1 MPSPLNWRACVLA
14 AGLCLATPQAQSQ
27 VQSQSLGATLEQA
40 WSNLPETAAFPERLQ
55 ALGAQLEAAKS
66 WLAGSPALTLG
77 HKTDRFDHA
86 EGAREWELELSA
98 PLPLPG
104 QRERKQTLAEAER
117 SEFERSLALTK
128 WRYAGELR
136 EAYWRLRLAE
146 VERRLTQRKQRELA
160 QLSADVKRRL
170 QAGDL
175 ANTDLN
181 QALGVEQAARI
192 LALQADAGWQQAQR
206 EFAVLS
212 GDSALPEGEESP
224 HETATLE
231 QHPALLA
238 ALAQV
243 DSARARLDESL
254 GDKRDNPELA
264 LALSRERDSD
274 EAAYGNQ
281 VSLRLRLPLG
291 SEARNRPR
299 VSAANATLAEAEA
312 AAQSALRRLQ
322 GARDNA
328 RIELHSSRQI
338 AELAAERAKL
348 ARQNSRWLN
357 QAFAQGELDL
367 PGRLRA
373 DSEKFEGELALARAR
388 LELARAVSRLNQASG
403 ALP

>member
-1 MPSPLNWRACVLA
+1 MPPPLNWRACALA
-14 AGLCLATPQAQSQ
+14 VGLCLATPLAQAQS
-27 VQSQSLGATLEQA
+27 LGETLEQA

-66 WLAGSPALTLG
+66 WLAGSPALALG
-77 HKTDRFDHA
+77 HKTDRFDRA

-104 QRERKQTLAEAER
+104 QRERKQTLARAER

-146 VERRLTQRKQRELA
+146 VERRLNQQKQRELA
-160 QLSADVKRRL
+160 ALSADVKRRL
-170 QAGDL
+170 QAGEL
-175 ANTDLN
+175 ASTDLN
-181 QALGVEQAARI
+181 QALGAEQAARI
-192 LALQADAGWQQAQR
+192 LAIQADAGWQQAKR

-212 GDSALPEGEESP
+212 GDSALPEGEESLSEGQP
-224 HETATLE
+224 LE
-231 QHPALLA
+231 QHPALLT
-238 ALAQV
+238 ALARV
-243 DSARARLDESL
+243 DSARAKLGETL
-254 GDKRDNPELA
+254 GDKSDNPELA
-264 LALSRERDSD
+264 LALSRERDSV
-274 EAAYGNQ
+274 EEAYGNQ
-281 VSLRLRLPLG
+281 LSLRLRLPLG
-291 SEARNRPR
+291 SAARNRPR

-312 AAQSALRRLQ
+312 AAQSELRRLQ

-328 RIELHSSRQI
+328 RIELQSSRQI

-348 ARQNSRWLN
+348 ARQNSLWLN

-373 DSEKFEGELALARAR
+373 ESEKFEGELALARAR

-403 ALP
+403 VLP

>member
-1 MPSPLNWRACVLA
+1 MLPLFNWRACALA
-14 AGLCLATPQAQSQ
+14 AGLCLATPLAQAQS
-27 VQSQSLGATLEQA
+27 LGETLEQA

-66 WLAGSPALTLG
+66 WLAGSPALAFG
-77 HKTDRFDHA
+77 HKTDRFDRD

-104 QRERKQTLAEAER
+104 QRGLRQTLAEAER
-117 SEFERSLALTK
+117 REFEQGLALTK

-146 VERRLTQRKQRELA
+146 VERRLNQRKQRELA
-160 QLSADVKRRL
+160 VLSADVKRRR

-181 QALGVEQAARI
+181 QALGAEQAARI
-192 LALQADAGWQQAQR
+192 LALQADAGWQQAKR

-212 GDSALPEGEESP
+212 GDTALPEGEESP
-224 HETATLE
+224 REGPALE

-264 LALSRERDSD
+264 LGLSRERDSV
-274 EAAYGNQ
+274 EEAYGNQ

-291 SEARNRPR
+291 TDARNRPR
-299 VSAANATLAEAEA
+299 VSAANAALAEAEA

-328 RIELHSSRQI
+328 RIELQSSQQI
-338 AELAAERAKL
+338 AELATERAEL
-348 ARQNSRWLN
+348 ARQNSQWLN

-373 DSEKFEGELALARAR
+373 ESEKFESELALARAD
-388 LELARAVSRLNQASG
+388 LERARAVSRLNQASG
-403 ALP
+403 VLP

>member
-1 MPSPLNWRACVLA
+1 MLPLVNWRAYALA
-14 AGLCLATPQAQSQ
+14 AGLCLATPLTQAQS
-27 VQSQSLGATLEQA
+27 LGETLEQA
-40 WSNLPETAAFPERLQ
+40 WSNLPETATFPERLQ

-66 WLAGSPALTLG
+66 WLAGSPALAFG

-104 QRERKQTLAEAER
+104 QRGLRQNLAEAER
-117 SEFERSLALTK
+117 REFEQGLALTK

-146 VERRLTQRKQRELA
+146 VERRLNQRKQDELA
-160 QLSADVKRRL
+160 QLSADVRRRL

-175 ANTDLN
+175 ASSDLN
-181 QALGVEQAARI
+181 QALGAEQGARI
-192 LALQADAGWQQAQR
+192 LALQADAGWQQAKR

-224 HETATLE
+224 SEGPALE
-231 QHPALLA
+231 RHPALLA
-238 ALAQV
+238 ALARV

-254 GDKRDNPELA
+254 GDNRDNPELA
-264 LALSRERDSD
+264 LGLSRERDSG
-274 EAAYGNQ
+274 EEAYGNQ
-281 VSLRLRLPLG
+281 LSLRLRLPLG
-291 SEARNRPR
+291 TEARNRPR
-299 VSAANATLAEAEA
+299 VSAANAALAETEA
-312 AAQSALRRLQ
+312 AAQSELRRLQ

-328 RIELHSSRQI
+328 RIELQSSRQI

-348 ARQNSRWLN
+348 ARQNSQWLN

-373 DSEKFEGELALARAR
+373 ESEKFESELALARAR
-388 LELARAVSRLNQASG
+388 LERARAVSRLNQASG
-403 ALP
+403 VLP

>member
-1 MPSPLNWRACVLA
+1 MLPLFNWRACALA
-14 AGLCLATPQAQSQ
+14 IGLCLAPSLTQAQN
-27 VQSQSLGATLEQA
+27 LGETLEQA
-40 WSNLPETAAFPERLQ
+40 WSNLPETEAFPERLQ
-55 ALGAQLEAAKS
+55 ALGAQLEAANS

-98 PLPLPG
+98 PLPRPG
-104 QRERKQTLAEAER
+104 QRGLRQTLAEAER
-117 SEFERSLALTK
+117 REFEQGLALTK

-146 VERRLTQRKQRELA
+146 VERRLNQRKQRELA

-170 QAGDL
+170 QAGDM

-181 QALGVEQAARI
+181 QALGAEQAARI
-192 LALQADAGWQQAQR
+192 LALQADAGWQQAKR

-212 GDSALPEGEESP
+212 GDTALPEGEESP
-224 HETATLE
+224 RESPTLE
-231 QHPALLA
+231 RHPALLA

-264 LALSRERDSD
+264 LGLSRERDSV
-274 EAAYGNQ
+274 EEAYGNQ
-281 VSLRLRLPLG
+281 LSLRLRLPLG
-291 SEARNRPR
+291 TDARNRPR
-299 VSAANATLAEAEA
+299 VSAANAALAEAEA

-328 RIELHSSRQI
+328 RIELQSSRQI
-338 AELAAERAKL
+338 AELAAERAEL
-348 ARQNSRWLN
+348 ARQNSQWLN

-373 DSEKFEGELALARAR
+373 ESEKFEGELALARAD
-388 LELARAVSRLNQASG
+388 LERARAVSRLNQASG
-403 ALP
+403 VLP

>member
-1 MPSPLNWRACVLA
+1 MLPLFNWRACALA
-14 AGLCLATPQAQSQ
+14 IGLCLATPLTQAQS
-27 VQSQSLGATLEQA
+27 LGETLEQA

-66 WLAGSPALTLG
+66 WLAGSPALALG

-104 QRERKQTLAEAER
+104 QRGLRQTLAEAER
-117 SEFERSLALTK
+117 REFEQGLALTK

-146 VERRLTQRKQRELA
+146 VERRLTQRKQHELA

-181 QALGVEQAARI
+181 QALGAEQAARI
-192 LALQADAGWQQAQR
+192 LALQADAGWQQAKR

-224 HETATLE
+224 RAGPDLE
-231 QHPALLA
+231 RHPALLA
-238 ALAQV
+238 ALARV

-264 LALSRERDSD
+264 LGLSRERDSA
-274 EAAYGNQ
+274 EEAYGNQ

-291 SEARNRPR
+291 TEARNRPR
-299 VSAANATLAEAEA
+299 VSAANAALAEAEA
-312 AAQSALRRLQ
+312 AAQSELRRLQ

-328 RIELHSSRQI
+328 RIELQSSRQI
-338 AELAAERAKL
+338 AELAAERAEL
-348 ARQNSRWLN
+348 ARQNGTWLH
-357 QAFAQGELDL
+357 QAFTQGELDL

-373 DSEKFEGELALARAR
+373 ESEKFESELAQARAR

-403 ALP
+403 VLP

>member
-1 MPSPLNWRACVLA
+1 MPPPLNWRACALA
-14 AGLCLATPQAQSQ
+14 AGLCLATPLAQAQS
-27 VQSQSLGATLEQA
+27 LGETLEQA

-66 WLAGSPALTLG
+66 WLAGSPALALG
-77 HKTDRFDHA
+77 HKTDRFDRA

-104 QRERKQTLAEAER
+104 QRDRKQNLAEAER
-117 SEFERSLALTK
+117 SEFEQDLALTK

-146 VERRLTQRKQRELA
+146 VERRLNRQKQRELTL
-160 QLSADVKRRL
+160 LSADVRRRL

-175 ANTDLN
+175 ASTDLN
-181 QALGVEQAARI
+181 QALGAEQAARM
-192 LALQADAGWQQAQR
+192 LALQADAGWQQAKR

-212 GDSALPEGEESP
+212 GDATLPEGEERP
-224 HETATLE
+224 GEGAELE

-238 ALAQV
+238 ALARV
-243 DSARARLDESL
+243 ASARARLDESL

-264 LALSRERDSD
+264 LGLSRERDSV
-274 EAAYGNQ
+274 EEAYGNQ

-291 SEARNRPR
+291 SDARNRPR
-299 VSAANATLAEAEA
+299 VSAANAALAEAEA
-312 AAQSALRRLQ
+312 AAQSELRRLQ

-328 RIELHSSRQI
+328 RIELQSSQQI
-338 AELAAERAKL
+338 AELATERAKL
-348 ARQNSRWLN
+348 ARQNSQWLN

-373 DSEKFEGELALARAR
+373 ESEKFESELALARAD
-388 LELARAVSRLNQASG
+388 LERARAVSRFNQASG
-403 ALP
+403 VLP

>member
-1 MPSPLNWRACVLA
+1 MPPPLNWRACALA
-14 AGLCLATPQAQSQ
+14 AGLCLATPLAQAQS
-27 VQSQSLGATLEQA
+27 LGETLEQA

-66 WLAGSPALTLG
+66 WLAGSPALALG
-77 HKTDRFDHA
+77 HKTDRFDRA

-104 QRERKQTLAEAER
+104 QRERKQYLAEAER
-117 SEFERSLALTK
+117 SEFEQDLALTK

-146 VERRLTQRKQRELA
+146 VERRLNQQKQRELA
-160 QLSADVKRRL
+160 LLSADVRRRL

-181 QALGVEQAARI
+181 QALGAEQAARM
-192 LALQADAGWQQAQR
+192 LALQADAGWQQAKR

-212 GDSALPEGEESP
+212 GDTTLPEGEERP
-224 HETATLE
+224 GEGDALE

-238 ALAQV
+238 ALARV
-243 DSARARLDESL
+243 DSARARLDETL

-264 LALSRERDSD
+264 LGLSRERDSV
-274 EAAYGNQ
+274 EEAYGNQ

-291 SEARNRPR
+291 SAARNRPR
-299 VSAANATLAEAEA
+299 VSAANAALAEAEA
-312 AAQSALRRLQ
+312 AAQSELRRLQ

-328 RIELHSSRQI
+328 RIELQSSRQI
-338 AELAAERAKL
+338 AELATERAKL
-348 ARQNSRWLN
+348 ARQNSQWLN

-367 PGRLRA
+367 PGRLHA
-373 DSEKFEGELALARAR
+373 ESEKFESELALARAR
-388 LELARAVSRLNQASG
+388 LELARAVSRLNQANG